1 MAIPL
6 TKTKSAIPDEEMA
19 DFVYV
24 RNLVRNDDL
33 DAGVLDFSRRVS
45 GMPESVM
52 IMSMS
57 SSMPILPKPRLP
69 NLEESASTTVCE
81 AADIMALVSLASS
94 MVAQVM
100 PEARS
105 MPSQPI

>member
-33 DAGVLDFSRRVS
+33 DTCVLDFFAQ
-45 GMPESVM
+45 SVRNAG
-52 IMSMS
+52 IGDDYVNVF
-57 SSMPILPKPRLP
+57 KH
-69 NLEESASTTVCE
+69 ADFAE
-81 AADIMALVSLASS
+81 AASS
-94 MVAQVM
+94 ELGGIRLQTSGLTD
-100 PEARS
+100 RN
-105 MPSQPI
+105 PI

>member
-33 DAGVLDFSRRVS
+33 DAGVLDFFAQ
-45 GMPESVM
+45 SVRNAG
-52 IMSMS
+52 IGDDYVNVF
-57 SSMPILPKPRLP
+57 KH
-69 NLEESASTTVCE
+69 ADFAE
-81 AADIMALVSLASS
+81 AASSELGGIRQYDSL
-94 MVAQVM
+94 
-100 PEARS
+100 
-105 MPSQPI
+105 

>member
-33 DAGVLDFSRRVS
+33 DTCVLDFLAEPLSPVC
-45 GMPESVM
+45 
-52 IMSMS
+52 S
-57 SSMPILPKPRLP
+57 S
-69 NLEESASTTVCE
+69 A
-81 AADIMALVSLASS
+81 
-94 MVAQVM
+94 
-100 PEARS
+100 
-105 MPSQPI
+105 

>member
-33 DAGVLDFSRRVS
+33 DAGVLDFFAQ
-45 GMPESVM
+45 SVRNAG
-52 IMSMS
+52 IGNDYVNVF
-57 SSMPILPKPRLP
+57 KH
-69 NLEESASTTVCE
+69 ADFAE
-81 AADIMALVSLASS
+81 AASSELGGIRQYDSL
-94 MVAQVM
+94 
-100 PEARS
+100 
-105 MPSQPI
+105 